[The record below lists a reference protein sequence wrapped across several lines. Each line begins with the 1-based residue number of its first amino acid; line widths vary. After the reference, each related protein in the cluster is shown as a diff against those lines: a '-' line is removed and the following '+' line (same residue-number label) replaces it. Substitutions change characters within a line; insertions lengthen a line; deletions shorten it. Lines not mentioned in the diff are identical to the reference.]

1 MATFKNA
8 ELDLTT
14 TATDVYTCPAS
25 TTAIVMSMQITNV
38 DTTTDAV
45 VTVQWLDSSNTN
57 KVTRLAASYLLEAKL
72 AFSPVVQGKLVL
84 EAGDKIQA
92 LADAINLAEMSV
104 SILELP
110 A

>member
-1 MATFKNA
+1 MSTFKNA
-8 ELDLTT
+8 NLNLTT
-14 TATDVYTCPAS
+14 TAADIYTCPAS
-25 TTAIVMSMQITNV
+25 TTAIVMAMQVANV

-45 VTVQWLDSSNTN
+45 VTVQWLDSSNSD
-57 KVTRLAASYLLEAKL
+57 KVTRLAFDYLLEAKL

-92 LADAINLAEMSV
+92 LADAINLAEMTV

>member
-1 MATFKNA
+1 VATFKNA

-14 TATDVYTCPAS
+14 TVADVYTCPAA
-25 TTAIVMSMQITNV
+25 TVAIIMAMQVTNV

-45 VTVQWLDSSNTN
+45 VTVQWLDSSNTD
-57 KVTRLAASYLLEAKL
+57 KVTRLASSYLLEAKL

-92 LADAINLAEMSV
+92 LADAISLAEMTISV
-104 SILELP
+104 LELP

>member
-1 MATFKNA
+1 
-8 ELDLTT
+8 
-14 TATDVYTCPAS
+14 
-25 TTAIVMSMQITNV
+25 
-38 DTTTDAV
+38 
-45 VTVQWLDSSNTN
+45 VQWLDSSNTD

-92 LADAINLAEMSV
+92 LADAINLAEMTV